1 MEVRDADEESRPPAG
16 SEIALLYREE
26 IRRAHFGES
35 LVLLKIVPGDAAL
48 VLSTEGDSTLLIS
61 DLHLGLEKEM
71 ARKGFRLPAY
81 SVRMVGRVKD
91 VAERYRTKRLVVLGD
106 VKHTVGKVE
115 DIDWG
120 VVPWFFDTM
129 LDLFEVVEVVP
140 GNHDGN
146 IRTVLPQRVLL
157 HPSQGTVLGSGRG
170 RVGVAHGHAW
180 PSQEAI
186 ETRNLVIGHSHFTY
200 EMRDA
205 FGSRSRESV
214 WVTADYGVAE
224 LMEGAGYHSKSK
236 GKGKLTVMPPFNRLV
251 GGQPINR
258 SKSFEF
264 GPVLSSR
271 SLSLEEADIFLMDG
285 TRVTL
290 RA

>member
-1 MEVRDADEESRPPAG
+1 
-16 SEIALLYREE
+16 
-26 IRRAHFGES
+26 
-35 LVLLKIVPGDAAL
+35 LLKIVPGDAAL
-48 VLSTEGDSTLLIS
+48 IFTDEGESTLLIS

-71 ARKGFRLPAY
+71 AKKGFRLPAY
-81 SVRMVGRVKD
+81 SVRMVERVRNI
-91 VAERYRTKRLVVLGD
+91 AEKFGTRRLAVLGD

-129 LDLFEVVEVVP
+129 LDLFEAVEVVP

-146 IRTVLPQRVLL
+146 IKTVLPPRVLL
-157 HPSQGTVLGSGRG
+157 HPAQGTVLGSGR
-170 RVGVAHGHAW
+170 RKIGVAHGHAW
-180 PSQEAI
+180 PSEEAI
-186 ETRNLVIGHSHFTY
+186 ATRNLVIGHSHFTY

-205 FGSRSRESV
+205 LGSKSREVV
-214 WVTADYGVAE
+214 WVTAEYDVAE
-224 LMEGAGYHSKSK
+224 LMAGAGYSSEAK

-258 SKSFEF
+258 SRSFQF

-271 SLSLEEADIFLMDG
+271 SVSLEDADIFLTDG
-285 TRVTL
+285 TRVT
-290 RA
+290 

>member
-1 MEVRDADEESRPPAG
+1 
-16 SEIALLYREE
+16 
-26 IRRAHFGES
+26 
-35 LVLLKIVPGDAAL
+35 LLKIVPGEAAL
-48 VLSTEGDSTLLIS
+48 VFSAEDYSTLLIS

-71 ARKGFRLPAY
+71 AKKGFSLPAY
-81 SVRMVGRVKD
+81 SVRMVERVKGI
-91 VAERYRTKRLVVLGD
+91 AENYGTKRLAILGD

-120 VVPWFFDTM
+120 VIPWFFDTM
-129 LDLFEVVEVVP
+129 LDLFESVEVVP
-140 GNHDGN
+140 GNHDGSLK
-146 IRTVLPQRVLL
+146 TVLPPRVVL
-157 HPSQGTVLGSGRG
+157 HPSQGTVLGTGRG

-186 ETRNLVIGHSHFTY
+186 ETKNLVIGHSHFTY
-200 EMRDA
+200 EMRDPI
-205 FGSRSRESV
+205 GGRTREAV
-214 WVTADYGVAE
+214 WVSAEYDVAE
-224 LMEGAGYHSKSK
+224 LMEGAGYKSRAK

-271 SLSLEEADIFLMDG
+271 SLSLKEADIFLTDG
-285 TRVTL
+285 TRVS
-290 RA
+290 